1 MAEEGAFTG
10 SSMNTNRATPKW
22 PLLALALWALTL
34 KAQADTPAHNVI
46 TTPHPLA
53 TAAGRQIIEA
63 GGNAFD
69 AAVAIA
75 GVLAVVEPY
84 GSGLG
89 GGGFFLLRT
98 AGTTPQY
105 RFLDARER
113 APLGITPEHYRRD
126 GKIQADLSVDGA
138 LASAI
143 PGQPAAMV
151 KLSEQYGRLPIA
163 TSLEPAIR
171 LARDGVEID
180 EHYRKWAGHRLEALR
195 RDLGSAQLF
204 LINGEIPAQGQRIK
218 YPELAAS
225 LQRLADHG
233 HEGFYNDELAKK
245 LVDGVQ
251 NRGGSWTL
259 EDLKAYQVVEREPL
273 RQKLPNGAE
282 LISAPPPSAGGLIL
296 VQSLGMLQSLPW
308 QAAETAQR
316 THYIVE
322 TLRRAYRDRGVLGD
336 PDFVQIPL
344 KQLTAADYLKQQ
356 ANSIDPNHAT
366 PSNSLPPAQS
376 WREGD
381 HTTHFT
387 VLDAQGN
394 AVAATLSL
402 NSMFGAA
409 FTVPGTGILLNN
421 EMDDFAIDVGGSN
434 AYGLQGTAANALAG
448 GKRPLSSMAP
458 SFIESDQSFVTFGT
472 PGGSQIPSMIL
483 ISSLAYL
490 QGEPA
495 SRWVS
500 LPRYHHQYL
509 PDVISHEP
517 DAFSQAERDEL
528 AARGHQL
535 KQVATYGNQQSIH
548 WDKLTGQVEGASDP
562 RGMGTTEI
570 VPAQSAPTQQHSLR

>member
-1 MAEEGAFTG
+1 MTILKTHCVLDRLQRVGKLSFI
-10 SSMNTNRATPKW
+10 
-22 PLLALALWALTL
+22 LALWALNPA
-34 KAQADTPAHNVI
+34 AQAGSPAQNVI

-75 GVLAVVEPY
+75 SVLAVVEPY

-98 AGTTPQY
+98 AGDTPQY

-113 APLGITPEHYRRD
+113 APLGIKPELYMRD
-126 GKIQADLSVDGA
+126 GEIQADLSVDGA

-163 TSLEPAIR
+163 ASLEPAIR
-171 LARDGVEID
+171 LARDGVEVD
-180 EHYRKWAGHRLEALR
+180 EHYRKWAGYRLEALR
-195 RDLGSAQLF
+195 RDPGSARLF
-204 LINGEIPAQGQRIK
+204 LSDGELPAQGRRIK

-233 HEGFYNDELAKK
+233 RDGFYSGELARR
-245 LVDGVQ
+245 LVDGV
-251 NRGGSWTL
+251 RKSGGAWTL
-259 EDLKAYQVVEREPL
+259 EDLSDYQVVEREPL
-273 RQKLPNGAE
+273 RWKLPHGGE
-282 LISAPPPSAGGLIL
+282 LISSPPPSAGGLVL
-296 VQSLGMLQSLPW
+296 VQSLGMLHSLPW
-308 QAAETAQR
+308 RQAEPVQR
-316 THYIVE
+316 AHYVVE

-336 PDFVQIPL
+336 PDFVEMPL
-344 KQLTAADYLKQQ
+344 ERLTTADYLQRQ
-356 ANSIDPNHAT
+356 ASSIDPERAT
-366 PSNSLPPAQS
+366 PSSSLPPTEP

-387 VLDAQGN
+387 VLDVQGN

-434 AYGLQGTAANALAG
+434 AYGLRGTAPNALAG
-448 GKRPLSSMAP
+448 GKRPISSMAP
-458 SFIESDQSFVTFGT
+458 TFIESNQDFATFGT

-483 ISSLAYL
+483 ISLLAYL

-495 SRWVS
+495 SSWVA

-509 PDVISHEP
+509 PDLITHEP
-517 DAFSQAERDEL
+517 DAFSKAERDEL
-528 AARGHQL
+528 QSLGHRL
-535 KQVATYGNQQSIH
+535 EQVATYGNQQSIH
-548 WDKLTGQVEGASDP
+548 WNKLTGKIEGASDP

-570 VPAQSAPTQQHSLR
+570 LPAQPAPTQQNPLR

>member
-1 MAEEGAFTG
+1 MIT
-10 SSMNTNRATPKW
+10 RRIIRKW
-22 PLLALALWALTL
+22 LLLVLGLWALS
-34 KAQADTPAHNVI
+34 PAVLAGSLSAAYSVV

-89 GGGFFLLRT
+89 GGGFFLLRR
-98 AGTTPQY
+98 AGATPQY

-113 APLGITPEHYRRD
+113 APLSIKPELYVRN
-126 GKIQADLSVDGA
+126 GEIQADLSVDGA

-151 KLSEQYGRLPIA
+151 KLSEQYGRLPL
-163 TSLEPAIR
+163 TVSLEPAIS
-171 LARDGVEID
+171 LARDGVKVD
-180 EHYRKWAGHRLEALR
+180 EHYRKWAGYRLETLR
-195 RDLGSAQLF
+195 KEPGSARLF
-204 LINGEIPAQGQRIK
+204 LSDGELPAQGRRIR
-218 YPELAAS
+218 YPELASS

-233 HEGFYNDELAKK
+233 HDGFYSGEMARK
-245 LVDGVQ
+245 LVDGVRK
-251 NRGGSWTL
+251 NGGAWTL
-259 EDLKAYQVVEREPL
+259 EDLSEYQVIEREPL
-273 RQKLPNGAE
+273 RWKLPEGGE

-308 QAAETAQR
+308 REAKTAQR
-316 THYIVE
+316 AHYVVE
-322 TLRRAYRDRGVLGD
+322 VLRRAYRDRGLLGD
-336 PDFVQIPL
+336 PDFVEAPL
-344 KQLTAADYLKQQ
+344 RRLTSTDYLKRQ
-356 ANSIDPNHAT
+356 ASSIDSHRAT
-366 PSNSLPPAQS
+366 PSSNLPAAQP

-434 AYGLQGTAANALAG
+434 AYGLRGTAANALAG
-448 GKRPLSSMAP
+448 GKRPVSSMAP
-458 SFIESDQSFVTFGT
+458 TFIESDRDFVTFGT
-472 PGGSQIPSMIL
+472 PGGSQIPSIIL
-483 ISSLAYL
+483 LSLLAHL

-509 PDVISHEP
+509 PDVITYEP
-517 DAFSQAERDEL
+517 EAFSKAERDEL
-528 AARGHQL
+528 EVRRHRL
-535 KQVATYGNQQSIH
+535 KQVGTYGNQQSIH
-548 WDKLTGQVEGASDP
+548 WNKRTGKVEGASDP

-570 VPAQSAPTQQHSLR
+570 SPAQPTPTQH

>member
-1 MAEEGAFTG
+1 
-10 SSMNTNRATPKW
+10 MNTKHVFCKW
-22 PLLALALWALTL
+22 PLLAFGLLALTRVVH
-34 KAQADTPAHNVI
+34 ADGPGQNVV

-98 AGTTPQY
+98 AGDTPQY

-113 APLGITPEHYRRD
+113 APLGIKPAHYMRN
-126 GKIQADLSVDGA
+126 GEIQTELSVDGA

-151 KLSEQYGRLPIA
+151 KLAEQHGRLPIA
-163 TSLEPAIR
+163 VSLEPAIR
-171 LARDGVEID
+171 LAREGVEVD
-180 EHYRKWAGHRLEALR
+180 AHYRQWAGYRLEALR
-195 RDLGSAQLF
+195 RDPASAQLF
-204 LINGEIPAQGQRIK
+204 LSDGELPAEGSRIA

-233 HEGFYNDELAKK
+233 REGFYGGELARQ
-245 LVDGVQ
+245 LVDGVR
-251 NRGGSWTL
+251 NSGGAWTL
-259 EDLKAYQVVEREPL
+259 EDLAQYQVIERDPL
-273 RQKLPNGAE
+273 RWHLPEGGE
-282 LISAPPPSAGGLIL
+282 LISAPPPSAGGLVL

-308 QAAETAQR
+308 REAGTVQR
-316 THYIVE
+316 AHYVVE
-322 TLRRAYRDRGVLGD
+322 VLRRAYRDRGVLGD
-336 PDFVQIPL
+336 PDFVEIPM
-344 KQLTAADYLKQQ
+344 QALTSTTYLQRQ
-356 ANSIDPNHAT
+356 AHSIDSERAT
-366 PSNSLPPAQS
+366 PSSSLPPAQP

-409 FTVPGTGILLNN
+409 FTVPGTGVLLNN
-421 EMDDFAIDVGGSN
+421 EMDDFAIDVGGNN
-434 AYGLQGTAANALAG
+434 AYGLQGSAANALAG
-448 GKRPLSSMAP
+448 GKRPISSMSP
-458 SFIESDQSFVTFGT
+458 TFIESEQDFVTFGT

-483 ISSLAYL
+483 LSVLAHL

-495 SRWVS
+495 AHWVS

-517 DAFSQAERDEL
+517 DAFSKAERDAL
-528 AARGHQL
+528 KSRGYL
-535 KQVATYGNQQSIH
+535 LEQVATYGNQQSIH
-548 WDKLTGQVEGASDP
+548 WHKRTGQVEGASDP

-570 VPAQSAPTQQHSLR
+570 LPAQHSPLP

>member
-1 MAEEGAFTG
+1 MK
-10 SSMNTNRATPKW
+10 TNRFIRAW
-22 PLLALALWALTL
+22 PLFALGLWALAPA
-34 KAQADTPAHNVI
+34 AQAKAPEQSAV

-89 GGGFFLLRT
+89 GGGFFLLRI
-98 AGTTPQY
+98 AGDSPGY

-113 APLGITPEHYRRD
+113 APQGITPAHYLRD

-151 KLSEQYGRLPIA
+151 KLAEQYGRLPLGA
-163 TSLEPAIR
+163 SLQPAIR
-171 LARDGVEID
+171 LARDGVEVD
-180 EHYRKWAGHRLEALR
+180 QHFRKWAGYRLQALR
-195 RDLGSAQLF
+195 QDAGSARLF
-204 LINGEIPAQGQRIK
+204 LDDGELPAQGQRIK

-225 LQRLADHG
+225 LQRLADQG
-233 HEGFYNDELAKK
+233 REGFYGGELARQ
-245 LVDGVQ
+245 LVDGV
-251 NRGGSWTL
+251 RKGGGAWTL
-259 EDLKAYQVVEREPL
+259 EDLNGYQVVEREPL
-273 RQKLPNGAE
+273 RSKLPDGEE
-282 LISAPPPSAGGLIL
+282 LITSPPPSAGGLVL
-296 VQSLGMLQSLPW
+296 LQSLGMLHALPW
-308 QAAETAQR
+308 QQAEPVQR
-316 THYIVE
+316 THYVVE
-322 TLRRAYRDRGVLGD
+322 VLRRAYRDRGALGD
-336 PDFVQIPL
+336 PDFVEMPL
-344 KQLTAADYLKQQ
+344 KRLTAADYLQQQ
-356 ANSIDPNHAT
+356 AISIDPERAT
-366 PSNSLPPAQS
+366 PSSSLPPAQP

-409 FTVPGTGILLNN
+409 FSVPGTGILLNN

-448 GKRPLSSMAP
+448 GKRPISSMAP
-458 SFIESDQSFVTFGT
+458 TFVESDRDFVTFGT
-472 PGGSQIPSMIL
+472 PGGSQIPSML
-483 ISSLAYL
+483 LLSLLAHQ
-490 QGEPA
+490 QGQPA

-509 PDVISHEP
+509 PDVISHEAE
-517 DAFSQAERDEL
+517 AFSQAERDAL
-528 AARGHQL
+528 TARGYTL
-535 KQVATYGNQQSIH
+535 EEEPTYGNQQSIH
-548 WDKLTGQVEGASDP
+548 WHKSSGKVEGASDP
-562 RGMGTTEI
+562 RGMGTTET
-570 VPAQSAPTQQHSLR
+570 VPATQHSPR